1 VQVAA
6 ANRGAHSPAS
16 ASPGSPP
23 KPAVRSAVVTRSAS
37 SLPPK
42 TVVILFG
49 WFGAQDR
56 ILRKYAEL
64 YEGNTDTTVVVR
76 VIADP
81 KDVLLSNKQGLL
93 DVGYAAVEAA
103 AAALRDGGSE
113 AKLFVHIFSN
123 GGAYVWEQ
131 LTQEMIALEDE
142 GVEERTPRQQGLAL
156 AQERLSGEVFDS
168 SPCYVSVDVTIKAL
182 NQAIP
187 SFLPRVAMQVQTLNP
202 KPETLSP
209 NP

>member
-1 VQVAA
+1 VSPSSHVPLIHLLTDTRTYPCHALCTHPRQPPTTLHLSRPFPLPPPPSLARSPARTAPPSPPLRSSQARMGVQVAA

-93 DVGYAAVEAA
+93 DVGYGTDKPF
-103 AAALRDGGSE
+103 R
-113 AKLFVHIFSN
+113 K
-123 GGAYVWEQ
+123 
-131 LTQEMIALEDE
+131 
-142 GVEERTPRQQGLAL
+142 
-156 AQERLSGEVFDS
+156 
-168 SPCYVSVDVTIKAL
+168 
-182 NQAIP
+182 P
-187 SFLPRVAMQVQTLNP
+187 SINP
-202 KPETLSP
+202 
-209 NP
+209 